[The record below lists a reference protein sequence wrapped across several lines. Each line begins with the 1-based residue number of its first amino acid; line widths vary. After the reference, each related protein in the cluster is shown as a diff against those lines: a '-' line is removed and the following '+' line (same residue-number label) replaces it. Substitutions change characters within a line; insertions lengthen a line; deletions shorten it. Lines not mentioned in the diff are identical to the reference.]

1 MKHDAYRQIGY
12 IQQALSQNRKSIGVF
27 LGAGCPLSVKLQ
39 NDKKETFPLIPDVAG
54 LTREIAEKLKGE
66 EGFPS
71 DFDKLTLQ
79 LNEDNPEKTHNIE
92 DILSHLRSL
101 RQIAGKGTVR
111 DFVAKQLDDLDESI
125 CNIISTEVDKELPTD
140 DSPYH
145 NLAIWARSI
154 PRLKAIHL
162 FTTNYDLLIEQA
174 LEESACPYFDGFI
187 GSKNAFFDLGTV
199 EDEALLHPRWCRL
212 WKIHGSINW
221 KIDKS
226 KRIVRSIKTE
236 ENERYLIYPS
246 HLKYDQSRKMPYLAM
261 LDRLKE
267 FILSSS
273 SILFLS
279 GYSFSDDHIN
289 DVILQSLRSN
299 PNAMSFAFLF
309 GSLDDDKYFKAK
321 ECAKQISNLSL
332 IAFDKGIIGRQEGE
346 WVLINEDLLGEIP
359 AQVIEKKEIKE
370 ESDTYRY
377 EFKLGDFAKFGQ
389 FLKEMSVN
397 PEEEKHEE

>member
-1 MKHDAYRQIGY
+1 VQV
-12 IQQALSQNRKSIGVF
+12 QQG
-27 LGAGCPLSVKLQ
+27 
-39 NDKKETFPLIPDVAG
+39 NDETMPLIPDVAG
-54 LTREIAEKLKGE
+54 LTKKIAETLKGN
-66 EGFPS
+66 EGAPS
-71 DFDKLTLQ
+71 DFEKLSSQ
-79 LNEDNPEKTHNIE
+79 LKEDNPEKSHNIE

-111 DFVAKQLDDLDESI
+111 DFVAKQLDDLDEQI
-125 CNIISTEVDKELPTD
+125 CKIISTEVDKELPIE

-154 PRLKAIHL
+154 PRIKPVHI

-199 EDEALLHPRWCRL
+199 ENEALLHPRWCRL

-221 KIDKS
+221 KIDKE
-226 KRIVRSIKTE
+226 KRIVRSNKTDK
-236 ENERYLIYPS
+236 NESYLIYPS

-261 LDRLKE
+261 LDRLKD
-267 FILSSS
+267 FILTPS

-289 DVILQSLRSN
+289 DVLLQSLRSN

-309 GSLDDDKYFKAK
+309 GSLDDDKYLKAK
-321 ECAKQISNLSL
+321 ECAKQIPNLSL
-332 IAFDKGIIGRQEGE
+332 IAYDKGIIGRQEGE
-346 WVLINEDLLGEIP
+346 WTLINDDLIGEIP
-359 AQVIEKKEIKE
+359 AQVIGKKDSE
-370 ESDTYRY
+370 EDIETIRY
-377 EFKLGDFAKFGQ
+377 EFSLGNFAKFGQ

-397 PEEEKHEE
+397 PEENKDEE